1 MFHHMPWHGGSDGGD
16 DGGGGNAKHEFN
28 YSNNVLRFK
37 IIINSFRQNVE
48 MLNLRFDKD
57 TEC

>member
-1 MFHHMPWHGGSDGGD
+1 MPNDGGNG

-48 MLNLRFDKD
+48 MLNWRFDKD
-57 TEC
+57 TERASE